1 MKKKRILI
9 AIHYLEIGGAER
21 ALIGLLSSLDY
32 TKYEVDLFVYRHS
45 GEFMKFI
52 PDEVNLLPEIKKYT
66 TLSRPIKEIVKEG
79 YIDIA
84 IGRILAH
91 LKNKRFNKKHQTKD
105 SIAIYQYIASYTT
118 PFMPSFY
125 KRGEYDLAISFL
137 IPHNIVRKKVL
148 ARQYWA
154 WIHTDYSYVDVD
166 VDYEYPV
173 WNAFDKIISI
183 SEDVTKGF
191 LSKFPTLAPKIT
203 IIENIL
209 SENFVKSQAEEKVDL
224 SFLPFDCIKFCTVA
238 RFSYPKAI
246 DRAVYIC
253 KELVDRGINIYWYI
267 VGYGSD
273 EPMIREKIK
282 ETQMEKRFI
291 LIGKKENPYPYIK
304 ATDFYIQPSRYEG
317 KAVTVREAQILEK
330 PVIIT
335 NYPTAHS
342 QLNDGIDGIIVPDSI
357 QGAADGIEAFL
368 KNKEKQNHII
378 AYLKAHHY
386 GNESEA
392 KKIDNFLSE

>member
-1 MKKKRILI
+1 MKKRIFI
-9 AIHYLEIGGAER
+9 AIQYLEIGGAER

-84 IGRILAH
+84 IGRVLAH
-91 LKNKRFNKKHQTKD
+91 LKNKIFNKRHQIKD
-105 SIAIYQYIASYTT
+105 SIAIYQYVASYTT

-137 IPHNIVRKKVL
+137 IPHNTVREKVL
-148 ARQYWA
+148 AKQYWA
-154 WIHTDYSYVDVD
+154 WIHTDYSYVDID
-166 VDYEYPV
+166 VDYELPV
-173 WNAFDKIISI
+173 WSAYNKIISI

-191 LSKFPTLAPKIT
+191 LSKFPALSPKIT

-209 SENFVKSQAEEKVDL
+209 SENFVKEQAEEKVDL
-224 SFLPFDCIKFCTVA
+224 SFLPSDSIKFCTVA

-253 KELVDRGINIYWYI
+253 KELIDKGLNIYWYI
-267 VGYGSD
+267 IGYGSD
-273 EPMIREKIK
+273 ETMIREKIK
-282 ETQMEKRFI
+282 ETQMEKRFV

-330 PVIIT
+330 PVVIT
-335 NYPTAHS
+335 NYPTAKS
-342 QLNDGIDGIIVPDSI
+342 QLNDGIDGVIVPDSI
-357 QGAADGIEAFL
+357 EGATDGIEAFL
-368 KNKEKQNHII
+368 KDKDKQNRII

-386 GNESEA
+386 GNEFET
-392 KKIDNFLSE
+392 KKIDKLLNE

>member
-1 MKKKRILI
+1 MKKRIFI
-9 AIHYLEIGGAER
+9 AIQYLEIGGAER

-52 PDEVNLLPEIKKYT
+52 PKQVNLLPEIKKYT

-84 IGRILAH
+84 IGRVLAH
-91 LKNKRFNKKHQTKD
+91 LKNKRFNKKHRTKD
-105 SIAIYQYIASYTT
+105 SIAIYQYVASYTT

-125 KRGEYDLAISFL
+125 NRGEYDLAISFL
-137 IPHNIVRKKVL
+137 IPHNIVREKVL
-148 ARQYWA
+148 AKQYWA
-154 WIHTDYSYVDVD
+154 WIHTDYSYVDID
-166 VDYEYPV
+166 VNYELPV
-173 WNAFDKIISI
+173 WSAYDKIISI

-191 LSKFPTLAPKIT
+191 LSKFPALAPKIT

-209 SENFVKSQAEEKVDL
+209 SENFVKEQAEEKVDL
-224 SFLPFDCIKFCTVA
+224 SFLLSDCIKFCTVA

-253 KELVDRGINIYWYI
+253 KELIDKGLNIYWYI
-267 VGYGSD
+267 IGYGSD
-273 EPMIREKIK
+273 ETMIREKIK
-282 ETQMEKRFI
+282 ETQMEKRFV

-330 PVIIT
+330 PVVIT
-335 NYPTAHS
+335 NYPTAKS
-342 QLNDGIDGIIVPDSI
+342 QLNNGMDGVIVPDSI
-357 QGAADGIEAFL
+357 EGAADGIEAFL
-368 KNKEKQNHII
+368 KDKDKQNRII

-386 GNESEA
+386 GNEFET
-392 KKIDNFLSE
+392 KKIDKLLNE

>member
-1 MKKKRILI
+1 MKKRIFI
-9 AIHYLEIGGAER
+9 AIQYLEIGGAER
-21 ALIGLLSSLDY
+21 ALIGLLSSLNY
-32 TKYEVDLFVYRHS
+32 TKYEIDLFVYRHS

-52 PDEVNLLPEIKKYT
+52 PKQVNLLPEIKKYT

-84 IGRILAH
+84 IGRVLAH
-91 LKNKRFNKKHQTKD
+91 LKNKIFYKKHQSKD

-137 IPHNIVRKKVL
+137 IPHNIVREKIL
-148 ARQYWA
+148 AKQYWA
-154 WIHTDYSYVDVD
+154 WIHTDYSYVDID
-166 VDYEYPV
+166 VNYELPV
-173 WNAFDKIISI
+173 WSAYDKIISI

-191 LSKFPTLAPKIT
+191 LSKYPALAPKIT

-209 SENFVKSQAEEKVDL
+209 SENFVKEQAEEKVDL
-224 SFLPFDCIKFCTVA
+224 SFLPSDCIKFCTVA

-253 KELVDRGINIYWYI
+253 KELINKGLNIYWYI
-267 VGYGSD
+267 IGYGSD
-273 EPMIREKIK
+273 EAMIREKIK
-282 ETQMEKRFI
+282 ETQMEERFV
-291 LIGKKENPYPYIK
+291 LIGKKENPYPYVK

-335 NYPTAHS
+335 NYPTAQS
-342 QLNDGIDGIIVPDSI
+342 QLNDGVDGIIVPDSI
-357 QGAADGIEAFL
+357 EGAADGIEAFL
-368 KNKEKQNHII
+368 KDKDKQNRII

-386 GNESEA
+386 GNEFEA
-392 KKIDNFLSE
+392 KKIDKLLNE

>member
-1 MKKKRILI
+1 MKKRIFI
-9 AIHYLEIGGAER
+9 AIQYLEIGGAER

-84 IGRILAH
+84 IGRVLAH
-91 LKNKRFNKKHQTKD
+91 LKNKIFNKRHQIKD
-105 SIAIYQYIASYTT
+105 SIAIYQYVASYTT

-137 IPHNIVRKKVL
+137 IPHNIVREKVL
-148 ARQYWA
+148 AKQYWA
-154 WIHTDYSYVDVD
+154 WIHTDYSYVDID
-166 VDYEYPV
+166 VDYELPV
-173 WNAFDKIISI
+173 WSAYNKIISI

-191 LSKFPTLAPKIT
+191 LSKFPALSPKIT

-209 SENFVKSQAEEKVDL
+209 SENFVKEQAEEKVDL
-224 SFLPFDCIKFCTVA
+224 SFLPSDSIKFCTVA

-253 KELVDRGINIYWYI
+253 KELIDKGLNIYWYI
-267 VGYGSD
+267 IGYGSD
-273 EPMIREKIK
+273 ETMIREKIK
-282 ETQMEKRFI
+282 ETQMEKRFV

-330 PVIIT
+330 PVVIT
-335 NYPTAHS
+335 NYPTAKS
-342 QLNDGIDGIIVPDSI
+342 QLNDGIDGVIVPDSI
-357 QGAADGIEAFL
+357 EGATDGIEAFL
-368 KNKEKQNHII
+368 KDKDKQNRII

-386 GNESEA
+386 GNEFET
-392 KKIDNFLSE
+392 KKIDKLLNE

>member
-1 MKKKRILI
+1 MKKRIFI
-9 AIHYLEIGGAER
+9 AIQYLEIGGAER

-66 TLSRPIKEIVKEG
+66 TLSRPIKELVKEG

-84 IGRILAH
+84 IGRVLAH
-91 LKNKRFNKKHQTKD
+91 LKNKIFNKRHQTKD
-105 SIAIYQYIASYTT
+105 SIAIYQYVASYTT

-137 IPHNIVRKKVL
+137 IPHNIVREKVL
-148 ARQYWA
+148 AKQYWA
-154 WIHTDYSYVDVD
+154 WIHTDYSYVDID
-166 VDYEYPV
+166 VNYELPV
-173 WNAFDKIISI
+173 WSAYNKIISI

-191 LSKFPTLAPKIT
+191 LSKFPALAPKIT

-209 SENFVKSQAEEKVDL
+209 SENFVKEQAEEKVDL
-224 SFLPFDCIKFCTVA
+224 SFLPSDSIKFCTVA

-253 KELVDRGINIYWYI
+253 KELIDKGLNIYWYI
-267 VGYGSD
+267 IGYGSD
-273 EPMIREKIK
+273 ETMIREKIK
-282 ETQMEKRFI
+282 ETQMEKRFV

-330 PVIIT
+330 PVVIT
-335 NYPTAHS
+335 NYPTAKS
-342 QLNDGIDGIIVPDSI
+342 QLNDGIDGVIVPDSI
-357 QGAADGIEAFL
+357 EGATDGIEAFL
-368 KNKEKQNHII
+368 KDKDKQNRII

-386 GNESEA
+386 GNEFET
-392 KKIDNFLSE
+392 KKIDKLLNE

>member
-1 MKKKRILI
+1 MKKRIFI
-9 AIHYLEIGGAER
+9 AIQYLEIGGAER

-52 PDEVNLLPEIKKYT
+52 PNEVNLLPEIKKYT

-84 IGRILAH
+84 IGRVLAH
-91 LKNKRFNKKHQTKD
+91 LKNKIFNKRHQIKD
-105 SIAIYQYIASYTT
+105 SIAIYQYVASYTT

-137 IPHNIVRKKVL
+137 IPHNIVREKVL
-148 ARQYWA
+148 AKQYWA
-154 WIHTDYSYVDVD
+154 WIHTDYSYVDID
-166 VDYEYPV
+166 VDYELPV
-173 WNAFDKIISI
+173 WSAYNKIISI

-191 LSKFPTLAPKIT
+191 LSKFPALSPKIT

-209 SENFVKSQAEEKVDL
+209 SENFVKEQAEEKVDL
-224 SFLPFDCIKFCTVA
+224 SFLPSDSIKFCTVA

-253 KELVDRGINIYWYI
+253 KELIDKGLNIYWYI
-267 VGYGSD
+267 IGYGSD
-273 EPMIREKIK
+273 ETIIREKIK
-282 ETQMEKRFI
+282 ETQMEKRFV
-291 LIGKKENPYPYIK
+291 LIGKKENPYPYVK

-330 PVIIT
+330 PVVIT
-335 NYPTAHS
+335 NYPTAKS
-342 QLNDGIDGIIVPDSI
+342 QLNDGIDGVIVPDSI
-357 QGAADGIEAFL
+357 EGATDGIEAFL
-368 KNKEKQNHII
+368 KDKDKQNRII

-386 GNESEA
+386 GNEFET
-392 KKIDNFLSE
+392 KKIDKLLNE

>member
-1 MKKKRILI
+1 MIKRIFI
-9 AIHYLEIGGAER
+9 AIQYLEIGGAER
-21 ALIGLLSSLDY
+21 ALIGLLNSLDY
-32 TKYEVDLFVYRHS
+32 TKYEVDLLVYRHS

-137 IPHNIVRKKVL
+137 IPHNIVREKVL
-148 ARQYWA
+148 AKQYWA

-166 VDYEYPV
+166 VEYEYPV

-209 SENFVKSQAEEKVDL
+209 SENFVRSQAEEKVDL
-224 SFLPFDCIKFCTVA
+224 SFLPSDCIKFCTVA

-282 ETQMEKRFI
+282 ETQMEKRFV

-342 QLNDGIDGIIVPDSI
+342 QLNDGIDGVIVPDSI
-357 QGAADGIEAFL
+357 QGAADDIEAFL
-368 KNKEKQNHII
+368 KDKEKQNCII

-392 KKIDNFLSE
+392 KKIDNLLSE

>member
-1 MKKKRILI
+1 MKKRIFI
-9 AIHYLEIGGAER
+9 AIQYLEIGGAER

-66 TLSRPIKEIVKEG
+66 TLSRPIKELVKEG

-84 IGRILAH
+84 IGRVLAH
-91 LKNKRFNKKHQTKD
+91 LKNKIFNKRHQIKD
-105 SIAIYQYIASYTT
+105 SIAIYQYVASYTT

-125 KRGEYDLAISFL
+125 NRGEYDLAISFL
-137 IPHNIVRKKVL
+137 IPHNIVREKVL
-148 ARQYWA
+148 AKQYWA
-154 WIHTDYSYVDVD
+154 WIHTDYSYVDID
-166 VDYEYPV
+166 VNYELPV
-173 WNAFDKIISI
+173 WSAYDKIISI

-191 LSKFPTLAPKIT
+191 LSKFPALAPKIT

-209 SENFVKSQAEEKVDL
+209 SENFVKEQAEEKVDL
-224 SFLPFDCIKFCTVA
+224 SFLLSDCIKFCTVA

-253 KELVDRGINIYWYI
+253 KELIDKGLNIYWYI
-267 VGYGSD
+267 IGYGSD
-273 EPMIREKIK
+273 ETMIREKIK
-282 ETQMEKRFI
+282 ETQMEKQFV

-330 PVIIT
+330 PVVIT
-335 NYPTAHS
+335 NYPTAKS
-342 QLNDGIDGIIVPDSI
+342 QLNDGIDGVIVPDSI
-357 QGAADGIEAFL
+357 EGAADGIEAFL
-368 KNKEKQNHII
+368 KDKDKQNRII

-386 GNESEA
+386 GNEFEA
-392 KKIDNFLSE
+392 KKIDKLLNE

>member
-1 MKKKRILI
+1 MKKRIFI
-9 AIHYLEIGGAER
+9 AIQYLEIGGAER

-52 PDEVNLLPEIKKYT
+52 PNEVNLLPEIKKYT

-137 IPHNIVRKKVL
+137 IPHNIVREKVL
-148 ARQYWA
+148 AKQYWA

-166 VDYEYPV
+166 VEYEYPV

-209 SENFVKSQAEEKVDL
+209 SENFVRSQAEEKVDL
-224 SFLPFDCIKFCTVA
+224 SFLPSDCIKFCTVA

-282 ETQMEKRFI
+282 ETQMEKRFV

-342 QLNDGIDGIIVPDSI
+342 QLNDGIDGVIVPDSI
-357 QGAADGIEAFL
+357 QGAADGIETFL
-368 KNKEKQNHII
+368 KDKEKQNHII
-378 AYLKAHHY
+378 AYIKTHHY
-386 GNESEA
+386 GNESET

>member
-1 MKKKRILI
+1 MKKRIFI
-9 AIHYLEIGGAER
+9 AIQYLEIGGAER

-84 IGRILAH
+84 IGRVLAH
-91 LKNKRFNKKHQTKD
+91 LKNKIFNKRHQTKD
-105 SIAIYQYIASYTT
+105 SIAIYQYVASYTT

-137 IPHNIVRKKVL
+137 IPHNIVREKIL
-148 ARQYWA
+148 AKQYWA
-154 WIHTDYSYVDVD
+154 WIHTDYSYVDID
-166 VDYEYPV
+166 VDYELPV
-173 WNAFDKIISI
+173 WSAYNKIISI

-191 LSKFPTLAPKIT
+191 LSKFPALAPKIT

-209 SENFVKSQAEEKVDL
+209 SENFVKEQAEEKVDL
-224 SFLPFDCIKFCTVA
+224 SFLPSDSIKFCTVA

-253 KELVDRGINIYWYI
+253 KELIDKGLNIYWYI
-267 VGYGSD
+267 IGYGSD
-273 EPMIREKIK
+273 ETMIREKIK
-282 ETQMEKRFI
+282 ETQMEKRFV

-330 PVIIT
+330 PVVIT
-335 NYPTAHS
+335 NYPTAKS
-342 QLNDGIDGIIVPDSI
+342 QLNDGIDGVIVPDSI
-357 QGAADGIEAFL
+357 EGATDGIEAFL
-368 KNKEKQNHII
+368 KDKDKQNRII

-386 GNESEA
+386 GNEFET
-392 KKIDNFLSE
+392 KKIDKLLNE

>member
-1 MKKKRILI
+1 MKKRIFI
-9 AIHYLEIGGAER
+9 AIQYLEIGGAER

-84 IGRILAH
+84 IGRVLAH
-91 LKNKRFNKKHQTKD
+91 LKNKIFNKRHQTKD
-105 SIAIYQYIASYTT
+105 SIAIYQYVASYTT

-137 IPHNIVRKKVL
+137 IPHNIVREKVL
-148 ARQYWA
+148 AKQYWA
-154 WIHTDYSYVDVD
+154 WIHTDYSYVDID
-166 VDYEYPV
+166 VNYELPV
-173 WNAFDKIISI
+173 WSAYNKIISI

-191 LSKFPTLAPKIT
+191 LSKFPALAPKIT

-209 SENFVKSQAEEKVDL
+209 SENFVKEQAEEKVDL
-224 SFLPFDCIKFCTVA
+224 SFLPSDSIKFCTVA

-253 KELVDRGINIYWYI
+253 KELIDKGLNIYWYI
-267 VGYGSD
+267 IGYGSD
-273 EPMIREKIK
+273 ETMIREKIK
-282 ETQMEKRFI
+282 ETQMEKRFV

-330 PVIIT
+330 PVVIT
-335 NYPTAHS
+335 NYPTAKS
-342 QLNDGIDGIIVPDSI
+342 QLNDGIDGVIVPDSI
-357 QGAADGIEAFL
+357 EGATDGIEAFL
-368 KNKEKQNHII
+368 KDKDKQNRII

-386 GNESEA
+386 GNEFET
-392 KKIDNFLSE
+392 KKIDKLLNE

>member
-1 MKKKRILI
+1 MKKRIFI
-9 AIHYLEIGGAER
+9 AIQYLEIGGAER

-84 IGRILAH
+84 IGRVLAH
-91 LKNKRFNKKHQTKD
+91 LKNKIFNKRHQIKD
-105 SIAIYQYIASYTT
+105 SIAIYQYVASYTT

-137 IPHNIVRKKVL
+137 IPHNIVREKVL
-148 ARQYWA
+148 AKQYWA
-154 WIHTDYSYVDVD
+154 WIHTDYSYVDID
-166 VDYEYPV
+166 VDYELPV
-173 WNAFDKIISI
+173 WSAYNKIISI

-191 LSKFPTLAPKIT
+191 LSKFPALSPKIT

-209 SENFVKSQAEEKVDL
+209 SENFVKEQAEEKVDL
-224 SFLPFDCIKFCTVA
+224 SFLPSDSIKFCTVA

-253 KELVDRGINIYWYI
+253 KELIDKGLNIYWYI
-267 VGYGSD
+267 IGYGSD
-273 EPMIREKIK
+273 ETMIREKIK
-282 ETQMEKRFI
+282 ETQMEKRFV
-291 LIGKKENPYPYIK
+291 LIKKKENPYPYIK

-342 QLNDGIDGIIVPDSI
+342 QLNDGIDGVIVPDSI
-357 QGAADGIEAFL
+357 EGAVDGIEAFL
-368 KNKEKQNHII
+368 KDKDKQNRII
-378 AYLKAHHY
+378 AYLEAHHY
-386 GNESEA
+386 GNEFET
-392 KKIDNFLSE
+392 KKIDKLLNE

>member
-1 MKKKRILI
+1 MKKRIFI
-9 AIHYLEIGGAER
+9 AIQYLEIGGAER

-66 TLSRPIKEIVKEG
+66 TLSRPIKELVKEG

-84 IGRILAH
+84 IGRVLAH
-91 LKNKRFNKKHQTKD
+91 LKNKIFNKRHQTKD
-105 SIAIYQYIASYTT
+105 SIAIYQYVASYTT

-137 IPHNIVRKKVL
+137 IPHNIVREKIL
-148 ARQYWA
+148 AKQYWA
-154 WIHTDYSYVDVD
+154 WIHTDYSYVDID
-166 VDYEYPV
+166 VNYELPV
-173 WNAFDKIISI
+173 WSAYNKIISI

-191 LSKFPTLAPKIT
+191 LSKFPALAPKIT

-209 SENFVKSQAEEKVDL
+209 SENFVKEQAEEKVDL
-224 SFLPFDCIKFCTVA
+224 SFFPSDSIKFCTVA

-253 KELVDRGINIYWYI
+253 KELIDKGLNIYWYI
-267 VGYGSD
+267 IGYGSD
-273 EPMIREKIK
+273 ETMIREKIK
-282 ETQMEKRFI
+282 ETQMEKRFV

-342 QLNDGIDGIIVPDSI
+342 QLNDGIDGVIVPDSI
-357 QGAADGIEAFL
+357 EGAADGIEAFL
-368 KNKEKQNHII
+368 KDKNKQNRII

-386 GNESEA
+386 GNEFEA
-392 KKIDNFLSE
+392 KKIDKLLNE

>member
-1 MKKKRILI
+1 MKKRIFI
-9 AIHYLEIGGAER
+9 AIQYLEIGGAER

-84 IGRILAH
+84 IGRVLAH
-91 LKNKRFNKKHQTKD
+91 LKNKIFNKRHQIKD
-105 SIAIYQYIASYTT
+105 SIAIYQYVASYTT

-137 IPHNIVRKKVL
+137 IPHNIVREKVL
-148 ARQYWA
+148 AKQYWA
-154 WIHTDYSYVDVD
+154 WIHTDYSYVDID
-166 VDYEYPV
+166 VNYELPV
-173 WNAFDKIISI
+173 WSAYNKIISI

-191 LSKFPTLAPKIT
+191 LSKFPALAPKIT

-209 SENFVKSQAEEKVDL
+209 SENFVKEQAEEKVDL
-224 SFLPFDCIKFCTVA
+224 SFLPSDSIKFCTVA

-253 KELVDRGINIYWYI
+253 KELIDKGLNIYWYI
-267 VGYGSD
+267 IGYGSD
-273 EPMIREKIK
+273 ETMIREKIK
-282 ETQMEKRFI
+282 ETQMEKRFV

-330 PVIIT
+330 PVVIT
-335 NYPTAHS
+335 NYPTAKS
-342 QLNDGIDGIIVPDSI
+342 QLNDGIDGVIVPDSI
-357 QGAADGIEAFL
+357 EGATDGIEAFL
-368 KNKEKQNHII
+368 KDKDKQNRII

-386 GNESEA
+386 GNEFET
-392 KKIDNFLSE
+392 KKIDKLLNE

>member
-1 MKKKRILI
+1 MKKRIFI
-9 AIHYLEIGGAER
+9 AIQYLEIGGAER

-32 TKYEVDLFVYRHS
+32 TIYEVDLFVYRHS

-84 IGRILAH
+84 IGRVLAH
-91 LKNKRFNKKHQTKD
+91 LKNKIFNKRHQIKD
-105 SIAIYQYIASYTT
+105 SIAIYQYVASYTT

-137 IPHNIVRKKVL
+137 IPHNIVREKVL
-148 ARQYWA
+148 AKQYWA
-154 WIHTDYSYVDVD
+154 WIHTDYSYVDID
-166 VDYEYPV
+166 VNYELPV
-173 WNAFDKIISI
+173 WSAYNKIISI

-191 LSKFPTLAPKIT
+191 LSKFPALAPKIT

-209 SENFVKSQAEEKVDL
+209 SENFVKEQAEEKVDL
-224 SFLPFDCIKFCTVA
+224 SFLPSDSIKFCTVA

-253 KELVDRGINIYWYI
+253 KELIDKGLNIYWYI
-267 VGYGSD
+267 IGYGSD
-273 EPMIREKIK
+273 ETMIREKIK
-282 ETQMEKRFI
+282 ETQMEKRFV

-330 PVIIT
+330 PVVIT
-335 NYPTAHS
+335 NYPTAKS
-342 QLNDGIDGIIVPDSI
+342 QLNDGIDGVIVPDSI
-357 QGAADGIEAFL
+357 EGAVDGIEAFL
-368 KNKEKQNHII
+368 KDKDKQNRII

-386 GNESEA
+386 GNEFET
-392 KKIDNFLSE
+392 KKIDKLLNE

>member
-1 MKKKRILI
+1 MKKRIFI
-9 AIHYLEIGGAER
+9 AIQYLEIGGAER

-66 TLSRPIKEIVKEG
+66 TLSRPIKELVKEG

-84 IGRILAH
+84 IGRVLAH
-91 LKNKRFNKKHQTKD
+91 LKNKIFNKRHQTKD
-105 SIAIYQYIASYTT
+105 SIAIYQYVASYTT

-137 IPHNIVRKKVL
+137 IPHNIVREKVL
-148 ARQYWA
+148 AKQYWA
-154 WIHTDYSYVDVD
+154 WIHTDYSYVDID
-166 VDYEYPV
+166 VNYELPV
-173 WNAFDKIISI
+173 WSAYNKIISI

-191 LSKFPTLAPKIT
+191 LSKFPALAPKIT

-209 SENFVKSQAEEKVDL
+209 SENFIKEQAEEKVDL
-224 SFLPFDCIKFCTVA
+224 SFLPSDSIKFCTVA

-253 KELVDRGINIYWYI
+253 KELIDKGLNIYWYI
-267 VGYGSD
+267 IGYGSD
-273 EPMIREKIK
+273 ETMIREKIK
-282 ETQMEKRFI
+282 ETQMEKRFV

-330 PVIIT
+330 PVVIT
-335 NYPTAHS
+335 NYPTAKS
-342 QLNDGIDGIIVPDSI
+342 QLNDGIDGVIVPDSI
-357 QGAADGIEAFL
+357 EGATDGIEAFL
-368 KNKEKQNHII
+368 KDKDKQNRII

-386 GNESEA
+386 GNEFET
-392 KKIDNFLSE
+392 KKIDKLLNE

>member
-1 MKKKRILI
+1 MKKRIFI
-9 AIHYLEIGGAER
+9 AIQYLEIGGAER

-52 PDEVNLLPEIKKYT
+52 PDEVNLLLEIKKYT

-84 IGRILAH
+84 IGRVLAH
-91 LKNKRFNKKHQTKD
+91 LKNKIFNKRHQTKD
-105 SIAIYQYIASYTT
+105 SIAIYQYVASYTT

-137 IPHNIVRKKVL
+137 IPHNIVREKIL
-148 ARQYWA
+148 AKQYWA
-154 WIHTDYSYVDVD
+154 WIHTDYSYVDID
-166 VDYEYPV
+166 VDYELPV
-173 WNAFDKIISI
+173 WSAYNKIISI

-191 LSKFPTLAPKIT
+191 LSKFPALAPKIT

-209 SENFVKSQAEEKVDL
+209 SENFVKEQAEEKVDL
-224 SFLPFDCIKFCTVA
+224 SFLPSDSIKFCTVA

-253 KELVDRGINIYWYI
+253 KELIDKGLNIYWYI
-267 VGYGSD
+267 IGYGSD
-273 EPMIREKIK
+273 ETMIREKIK
-282 ETQMEKRFI
+282 ETQMEKRFV

-342 QLNDGIDGIIVPDSI
+342 QLNDGIDGVIVPDSI
-357 QGAADGIEAFL
+357 EGAVDGIEAFL
-368 KNKEKQNHII
+368 KDKDKQNRII

-386 GNESEA
+386 GNEFET
-392 KKIDNFLSE
+392 KKIDKLLNE

>member
-1 MKKKRILI
+1 MKKRIFI
-9 AIHYLEIGGAER
+9 AIQYLEIGGAER

-84 IGRILAH
+84 IGRVLAH
-91 LKNKRFNKKHQTKD
+91 LKNKIFNKRHQTKD
-105 SIAIYQYIASYTT
+105 SIAIYQYVASYTT

-137 IPHNIVRKKVL
+137 IPHNIVREKIL
-148 ARQYWA
+148 AKQYWA
-154 WIHTDYSYVDVD
+154 WIHTDYSYVDID
-166 VDYEYPV
+166 VDYELPV
-173 WNAFDKIISI
+173 WSAYNKIISI

-191 LSKFPTLAPKIT
+191 LSKFPALAPKIT

-209 SENFVKSQAEEKVDL
+209 SENFVKEQAEEKVDL
-224 SFLPFDCIKFCTVA
+224 SFLPSDSIKFCTVA

-253 KELVDRGINIYWYI
+253 KELIDKGLNIYWYI
-267 VGYGSD
+267 IGYGSD
-273 EPMIREKIK
+273 ETMIREKIK
-282 ETQMEKRFI
+282 ETQMEKRFV

-342 QLNDGIDGIIVPDSI
+342 QLNDGIDGVIVPDSI
-357 QGAADGIEAFL
+357 EGATDGIEAFL
-368 KNKEKQNHII
+368 KDKDKQNRII

-386 GNESEA
+386 GNEFET
-392 KKIDNFLSE
+392 KKIDKLLNE

>member
-1 MKKKRILI
+1 MKKRIFI
-9 AIHYLEIGGAER
+9 AIQYLEIGGAER

-32 TKYEVDLFVYRHS
+32 TKYKVDLFVYRHS

-52 PDEVNLLPEIKKYT
+52 PKQANLLPEIKKYT
-66 TLSRPIKEIVKEG
+66 TLSRPIKEIIKEG

-84 IGRILAH
+84 IGRVLAH
-91 LKNKRFNKKHQTKD
+91 LKNKRFNKKHQIKD

-137 IPHNIVRKKVL
+137 IPHNIVREKVL
-148 ARQYWA
+148 AKRYWA
-154 WIHTDYSYVDVD
+154 WIHTDYSYVDID
-166 VDYEYPV
+166 VNYEFPV
-173 WNAFDKIISI
+173 WSAYDKIISI

-191 LSKFPTLAPKIT
+191 LNKFPTLAPKIT

-209 SENFVKSQAEEKVDL
+209 SENFVKEQAEEKVDL
-224 SFLPFDCIKFCTVA
+224 SFLPSDCIKFCTVA

-253 KELVDRGINIYWYI
+253 KELINKGLNIYWYI
-267 VGYGSD
+267 IGYGSD
-273 EPMIREKIK
+273 EAMIREKIK
-282 ETQMEKRFI
+282 ETQMEERFV
-291 LIGKKENPYPYIK
+291 LIGKKENPYPYVK

-330 PVIIT
+330 PVVIT
-335 NYPTAHS
+335 NYPTAKS
-342 QLNDGIDGIIVPDSI
+342 QLNDGIDGVIVPDSI
-357 QGAADGIEAFL
+357 EGAADGIEAFL
-368 KNKEKQNHII
+368 KDKDKQNRII
-378 AYLKAHHY
+378 AYLKTHHY
-386 GNESEA
+386 GNEFEA
-392 KKIDNFLSE
+392 KKIDKLLNE

>member
-1 MKKKRILI
+1 MKKRIFI
-9 AIHYLEIGGAER
+9 AIQYLEIGGAER

-66 TLSRPIKEIVKEG
+66 TLSRPMKEIVKEG
-79 YIDIA
+79 YIDVV
-84 IGRILAH
+84 IGRVLAH
-91 LKNKRFNKKHQTKD
+91 LKNKIFNKRYQTKD
-105 SIAIYQYIASYTT
+105 SIAIYQYVASYTT

-137 IPHNIVRKKVL
+137 IPHNIVREKVL
-148 ARQYWA
+148 AKQYWA
-154 WIHTDYSYVDVD
+154 WIHTDYSYVDID
-166 VDYEYPV
+166 VNYELPV
-173 WNAFDKIISI
+173 WSAYNKIISI

-191 LSKFPTLAPKIT
+191 LSKFPALAPKIT

-209 SENFVKSQAEEKVDL
+209 SENFVKEQSEEKVDL
-224 SFLPFDCIKFCTVA
+224 SFIPSDCIKFCTVA

-253 KELVDRGINIYWYI
+253 KELIDKGLNIYWYI
-267 VGYGSD
+267 IGYGSD
-273 EPMIREKIK
+273 ETMIREKIK

-330 PVIIT
+330 PVVIT
-335 NYPTAHS
+335 NYPTAKS
-342 QLNDGIDGIIVPDSI
+342 QLNDGIDGVIVPDSI
-357 QGAADGIEAFL
+357 EGATDGIEAFL
-368 KNKEKQNHII
+368 KDKDKQNRII

-386 GNESEA
+386 GNEFET
-392 KKIDNFLSE
+392 KKIDKLLNE

>member
-1 MKKKRILI
+1 MKKRIFI
-9 AIHYLEIGGAER
+9 AIQYLEIGGAER

-32 TKYEVDLFVYRHS
+32 TIYEVDLFVYRHS

-79 YIDIA
+79 YIDVA
-84 IGRILAH
+84 IGRVLAH
-91 LKNKRFNKKHQTKD
+91 LKNKRFNKKHRTKD
-105 SIAIYQYIASYTT
+105 SIAIYQYVASYTT

-137 IPHNIVRKKVL
+137 IPHNIVREKIL
-148 ARQYWA
+148 AKQYWA
-154 WIHTDYSYVDVD
+154 WIHTDYSYVDID
-166 VDYEYPV
+166 VNYELPV
-173 WNAFDKIISI
+173 WSAYNKIISI

-209 SENFVKSQAEEKVDL
+209 SENFVKEQAEEEVDL
-224 SFLPFDCIKFCTVA
+224 SFLPSDCIKFCTVA

-253 KELVDRGINIYWYI
+253 KELINKGLNIYWYI
-267 VGYGSD
+267 IGYGSD
-273 EPMIREKIK
+273 EAMIREKIK
-282 ETQMEKRFI
+282 ETQMEERFV
-291 LIGKKENPYPYIK
+291 LIGKKENPYPYVK

-335 NYPTAHS
+335 NYPTAKS
-342 QLNDGIDGIIVPDSI
+342 QLNDGVDGVIVPDSI
-357 QGAADGIEAFL
+357 KGAADGIEAFL
-368 KNKEKQNHII
+368 KDKDKQNRII

-386 GNESEA
+386 GNEFEA
-392 KKIDNFLSE
+392 KKIDKLLNE

>member
-1 MKKKRILI
+1 MKKRIFI
-9 AIHYLEIGGAER
+9 AIQYLEIGGAER

-137 IPHNIVRKKVL
+137 IPHNIVREKVL

-166 VDYEYPV
+166 VEYEYPV

-209 SENFVKSQAEEKVDL
+209 SENFVRSQAEEKVDL
-224 SFLPFDCIKFCTVA
+224 SFLPSDCIKFCTVA

-282 ETQMEKRFI
+282 ETQMEKRFV

-342 QLNDGIDGIIVPDSI
+342 QLNDGIDGVIVPDSI
-357 QGAADGIEAFL
+357 QGAADDIEAFL
-368 KNKEKQNHII
+368 KDKEKQNCII

-392 KKIDNFLSE
+392 KKIDNLLSE

>member
-1 MKKKRILI
+1 MIKRIFI
-9 AIHYLEIGGAER
+9 AIQYLEIGGAER
-21 ALIGLLSSLDY
+21 ALIGLLNSLDY
-32 TKYEVDLFVYRHS
+32 TKYEVDLLVYRHS

-84 IGRILAH
+84 IGKILAH

-137 IPHNIVRKKVL
+137 IPHNIVREKVL
-148 ARQYWA
+148 AKQYWA

-166 VDYEYPV
+166 VEYEYPV

-209 SENFVKSQAEEKVDL
+209 SENFVRSQAEEKVDL
-224 SFLPFDCIKFCTVA
+224 SFLPSDCIKFCTVA

-282 ETQMEKRFI
+282 ETQMEKRFV

-342 QLNDGIDGIIVPDSI
+342 QLNDGIDGVIVPDSI
-357 QGAADGIEAFL
+357 QGAADDIEAFL
-368 KNKEKQNHII
+368 KDKEKQNCII

-392 KKIDNFLSE
+392 KKIDNLLSE

>member
-1 MKKKRILI
+1 MKKRIFI
-9 AIHYLEIGGAER
+9 AIQYLEIGGAER

-79 YIDIA
+79 YIDIV
-84 IGRILAH
+84 IGRVLAH
-91 LKNKRFNKKHQTKD
+91 LKNKIFNKRHQIKD
-105 SIAIYQYIASYTT
+105 SIAIYQYVASYTT

-137 IPHNIVRKKVL
+137 IPHNIVREKVL
-148 ARQYWA
+148 AKQYWA
-154 WIHTDYSYVDVD
+154 WIHTDYSYVDID
-166 VDYEYPV
+166 VDYELPV
-173 WNAFDKIISI
+173 WSAYNKIISI

-191 LSKFPTLAPKIT
+191 LSKFPALSPKIT

-209 SENFVKSQAEEKVDL
+209 SENFVKEQAEEKVDL
-224 SFLPFDCIKFCTVA
+224 SFLPSDSIKFCTVA

-253 KELVDRGINIYWYI
+253 KELIDKGLNIYWYI
-267 VGYGSD
+267 IGYGSD
-273 EPMIREKIK
+273 ETMIREKIK
-282 ETQMEKRFI
+282 ETQMEKRFV

-304 ATDFYIQPSRYEG
+304 ATNFYIQPSRYEG

-330 PVIIT
+330 PVVIT
-335 NYPTAHS
+335 NYPTAKS
-342 QLNDGIDGIIVPDSI
+342 QLNDGIDGVIVPDSI
-357 QGAADGIEAFL
+357 EGATDGIEAFL
-368 KNKEKQNHII
+368 KDKDKQNRII

-386 GNESEA
+386 GNEFET
-392 KKIDNFLSE
+392 KKIDKLLNE

>member
-1 MKKKRILI
+1 MKKRIFI
-9 AIHYLEIGGAER
+9 AIQYLEIGGAER

-84 IGRILAH
+84 IGRVLAH
-91 LKNKRFNKKHQTKD
+91 LKNKIFNKRHQTKD
-105 SIAIYQYIASYTT
+105 SIAIYQYVASYTT

-137 IPHNIVRKKVL
+137 IPHNIVREKIL
-148 ARQYWA
+148 AKQYWA
-154 WIHTDYSYVDVD
+154 WIHTDYSYVDID
-166 VDYEYPV
+166 VDYELPV
-173 WNAFDKIISI
+173 WSAYNKIISI

-191 LSKFPTLAPKIT
+191 LSKFPALAPKIT

-209 SENFVKSQAEEKVDL
+209 SENFVKEQAEEKVDL
-224 SFLPFDCIKFCTVA
+224 SFLPSDSIKFCTVA

-253 KELVDRGINIYWYI
+253 KELIDKGLNIYWYI
-267 VGYGSD
+267 IGYGSD
-273 EPMIREKIK
+273 ETMIREKIK
-282 ETQMEKRFI
+282 ETQMEKRFV

-342 QLNDGIDGIIVPDSI
+342 QLNDGIDGVIVPDSI
-357 QGAADGIEAFL
+357 EGAVDGIEAFL
-368 KNKEKQNHII
+368 KDKDKQNRII

-386 GNESEA
+386 GNEFET
-392 KKIDNFLSE
+392 KKIDKLLNE

>member
-1 MKKKRILI
+1 MKKRIFI
-9 AIHYLEIGGAER
+9 TIQYLEIGGAER

-84 IGRILAH
+84 IGRVLAH
-91 LKNKRFNKKHQTKD
+91 LKNKIFNKRHQTKD
-105 SIAIYQYIASYTT
+105 SIAIYQYVASYTT
-118 PFMPSFY
+118 PFIPSFY

-137 IPHNIVRKKVL
+137 IPHNIVREKVL
-148 ARQYWA
+148 AKQYWA
-154 WIHTDYSYVDVD
+154 WIHTDYSYVDID
-166 VDYEYPV
+166 VNYELPV
-173 WNAFDKIISI
+173 WSAYDKIISI

-191 LSKFPTLAPKIT
+191 LSKFPALAPKIT

-209 SENFVKSQAEEKVDL
+209 SENFVKEQAEEKVDL
-224 SFLPFDCIKFCTVA
+224 SFIPSDCIKFCTVA
-238 RFSYPKAI
+238 RFSYQKAI

-253 KELVDRGINIYWYI
+253 KELIDKGLNIYWYI
-267 VGYGSD
+267 IGYGSD
-273 EPMIREKIK
+273 ETMIREKIK
-282 ETQMEKRFI
+282 ETQMEKRFV
-291 LIGKKENPYPYIK
+291 LIGKKENPYPYVK

-317 KAVTVREAQILEK
+317 KAVTVREAQILGK

-342 QLNDGIDGIIVPDSI
+342 QLNDGIDGVIVPDSI
-357 QGAADGIEAFL
+357 EGAADEIEAFL
-368 KNKEKQNHII
+368 KDKDKQNRII
-378 AYLKAHHY
+378 AYLEAHHY
-386 GNESEA
+386 GNEFET
-392 KKIDNFLSE
+392 KKIDKLLNE

>member
-1 MKKKRILI
+1 MKKRIFI
-9 AIHYLEIGGAER
+9 AIQYLEIGGAER

-32 TKYEVDLFVYRHS
+32 TKYEVDLFIYRHS

-79 YIDIA
+79 YIDVA
-84 IGRILAH
+84 IGRVLAH
-91 LKNKRFNKKHQTKD
+91 LKNKRFNKKHRTKD
-105 SIAIYQYIASYTT
+105 SIAIYQYVASYTT

-137 IPHNIVRKKVL
+137 IPHNIVREKVL
-148 ARQYWA
+148 AKQYWA
-154 WIHTDYSYVDVD
+154 WIHTDYSYVDID
-166 VDYEYPV
+166 VNYELPV
-173 WNAFDKIISI
+173 WSAYDKIISI

-191 LSKFPTLAPKIT
+191 LSKFPALAPKIT

-209 SENFVKSQAEEKVDL
+209 SENFVKEQAEEKVDL
-224 SFLPFDCIKFCTVA
+224 SFLLSDCIKFCTVA

-253 KELVDRGINIYWYI
+253 KELIDKGLNIYWYI
-267 VGYGSD
+267 IGYGSD
-273 EPMIREKIK
+273 ETMIREKIK
-282 ETQMEKRFI
+282 ETQMEKRFV
-291 LIGKKENPYPYIK
+291 LIGKKENPYPYVK

-335 NYPTAHS
+335 NYPTAKS
-342 QLNDGIDGIIVPDSI
+342 QLNNGMDGVIVPDSI
-357 QGAADGIEAFL
+357 EGAADGIEAFL
-368 KNKEKQNHII
+368 KDKDKQNRII

-386 GNESEA
+386 GNEFET
-392 KKIDNFLSE
+392 KKIDKLLNE

>member
-1 MKKKRILI
+1 M
-9 AIHYLEIGGAER
+9 EIGGAER

-52 PDEVNLLPEIKKYT
+52 PDEVNLLLEIKKYT

-84 IGRILAH
+84 IGRVLAH
-91 LKNKRFNKKHQTKD
+91 LKNKIFNKRHQTKD
-105 SIAIYQYIASYTT
+105 SIAIYQYVASYTT

-137 IPHNIVRKKVL
+137 IPHNIVREKIL
-148 ARQYWA
+148 AKQYWA
-154 WIHTDYSYVDVD
+154 WIHTDYSYVDID
-166 VDYEYPV
+166 VDYELPV
-173 WNAFDKIISI
+173 WSAYNKIISI

-191 LSKFPTLAPKIT
+191 LSKFPALAPKIT

-209 SENFVKSQAEEKVDL
+209 SENFVKEQAEEKVDL
-224 SFLPFDCIKFCTVA
+224 SFLPSDSIKFCTVA

-253 KELVDRGINIYWYI
+253 KELIDKGLNIYWYI
-267 VGYGSD
+267 IGYGSD
-273 EPMIREKIK
+273 ETMIREKIK
-282 ETQMEKRFI
+282 ETQMEKRFV

-342 QLNDGIDGIIVPDSI
+342 QLNDGIDGVIVPDSI
-357 QGAADGIEAFL
+357 EGAVDGIEAFL
-368 KNKEKQNHII
+368 KDKDKQNRII

-386 GNESEA
+386 GNEFET
-392 KKIDNFLSE
+392 KKIDKLLNE

>member
-1 MKKKRILI
+1 MKKRIFI
-9 AIHYLEIGGAER
+9 AIQYLEIGGAER
-21 ALIGLLSSLDY
+21 ALIGLLNSLDY

-79 YIDIA
+79 YIDVA
-84 IGRILAH
+84 IGRVLAH
-91 LKNKRFNKKHQTKD
+91 LKNKIFNKRHQTKD
-105 SIAIYQYIASYTT
+105 SIAIYQYVASYTT

-137 IPHNIVRKKVL
+137 IPHNIVREKVL
-148 ARQYWA
+148 AKQYWA
-154 WIHTDYSYVDVD
+154 WIHTDYSYVDID
-166 VDYEYPV
+166 VNYEFPV
-173 WNAFDKIISI
+173 WSAYNKIISI

-191 LSKFPTLAPKIT
+191 LSKFPALTPKIT

-209 SENFVKSQAEEKVDL
+209 SENFVKEQAEEKIDL
-224 SFLPFDCIKFCTVA
+224 SFLPSDRIKFCTVA

-253 KELVDRGINIYWYI
+253 KELINKGLSIYWYI
-267 VGYGSD
+267 IGYGSD
-273 EPMIREKIK
+273 ETMIREKIK

-330 PVIIT
+330 PVVIT
-335 NYPTAHS
+335 NYPTAKS
-342 QLNDGIDGIIVPDSI
+342 QLNDGIDGVIVPDSI
-357 QGAADGIEAFL
+357 EGAADEIEAFL
-368 KNKEKQNHII
+368 KDKDKQNRII

-386 GNESEA
+386 GNEFEV
-392 KKIDNFLSE
+392 KKIDKLLNE

>member
-1 MKKKRILI
+1 MKKRIFI
-9 AIHYLEIGGAER
+9 AIQYLEIGGAER

-79 YIDIA
+79 YIDVA
-84 IGRILAH
+84 IGRVLAH
-91 LKNKRFNKKHQTKD
+91 LKNKIFNKRHQTKD
-105 SIAIYQYIASYTT
+105 SIAIYQYVASYTT

-137 IPHNIVRKKVL
+137 IPHNIVREKVL
-148 ARQYWA
+148 AKQYWA
-154 WIHTDYSYVDVD
+154 WIHTDYSYVDID
-166 VDYEYPV
+166 VNYELPV
-173 WNAFDKIISI
+173 WSAYNKIISI

-191 LSKFPTLAPKIT
+191 LSKFPALAPKIT

-209 SENFVKSQAEEKVDL
+209 SENFVKEQAEEKVDL
-224 SFLPFDCIKFCTVA
+224 FFLPSDCIKFCTVA

-253 KELVDRGINIYWYI
+253 KELIDKGLNIYWYI
-267 VGYGSD
+267 IGYGSD
-273 EPMIREKIK
+273 ETMIREKIK
-282 ETQMEKRFI
+282 ETQMEKRFV

-330 PVIIT
+330 PVVIT
-335 NYPTAHS
+335 NYPTAKS
-342 QLNDGIDGIIVPDSI
+342 QLNDGIDGVIVPDSI
-357 QGAADGIEAFL
+357 EGAADGIEAFL
-368 KNKEKQNHII
+368 KDKDKQNHII
-378 AYLKAHHY
+378 TYLKAHHY
-386 GNESEA
+386 GNEFEI
-392 KKIDNFLSE
+392 KKIDTLLHE

>member
-1 MKKKRILI
+1 MKKRIFI
-9 AIHYLEIGGAER
+9 AIQYLEIGGAER

-84 IGRILAH
+84 IGRVLAH
-91 LKNKRFNKKHQTKD
+91 LKNKIFNKRHQIKD
-105 SIAIYQYIASYTT
+105 SIAIYQYVASYTT

-137 IPHNIVRKKVL
+137 IPHNIVREKVL
-148 ARQYWA
+148 AKQYWA
-154 WIHTDYSYVDVD
+154 WIHTDYSYVDID
-166 VDYEYPV
+166 VNYELPV
-173 WNAFDKIISI
+173 WSAYNKIISI

-191 LSKFPTLAPKIT
+191 LSKFPALAPKIT

-209 SENFVKSQAEEKVDL
+209 SENFVKEQAEEKVDL
-224 SFLPFDCIKFCTVA
+224 SFLPSDSIKFCTVA

-253 KELVDRGINIYWYI
+253 KELIDKGLNIYWYI
-267 VGYGSD
+267 IGYGSD
-273 EPMIREKIK
+273 ETMIREKIK
-282 ETQMEKRFI
+282 ETQMEKRFV

-342 QLNDGIDGIIVPDSI
+342 QLNDGIDGVIVPDSI
-357 QGAADGIEAFL
+357 EGAVDGIEAFL
-368 KNKEKQNHII
+368 KDKDKQNRII

-386 GNESEA
+386 GNEFEA
-392 KKIDNFLSE
+392 KKIDKLLNE

>member
-1 MKKKRILI
+1 MIKRIFI
-9 AIHYLEIGGAER
+9 AIQYLEIGGAER
-21 ALIGLLSSLDY
+21 ALIGLLNSLDY
-32 TKYEVDLFVYRHS
+32 TKYEVDLLVYRHS

-137 IPHNIVRKKVL
+137 IPHNIVREKVL

-166 VDYEYPV
+166 VEYEYPV

-191 LSKFPTLAPKIT
+191 LSKFPTLAPKII

-209 SENFVKSQAEEKVDL
+209 SENFVRSQAEEKVDL
-224 SFLPFDCIKFCTVA
+224 SFLPSDCIKFCTVA

-282 ETQMEKRFI
+282 ETQMEKRFV

-342 QLNDGIDGIIVPDSI
+342 QLNDGIDGVIVSDSI

-368 KNKEKQNHII
+368 KDKEKQNCII

-392 KKIDNFLSE
+392 KKIDNLLSE

>member
-1 MKKKRILI
+1 MKKRIFI
-9 AIHYLEIGGAER
+9 AIQYLEIGGAER

-84 IGRILAH
+84 IGRVLAH
-91 LKNKRFNKKHQTKD
+91 LKNKIFNKRHQIKD
-105 SIAIYQYIASYTT
+105 SIAIYQYVASYTT

-137 IPHNIVRKKVL
+137 IPHNIVREKIL
-148 ARQYWA
+148 AKQYWA
-154 WIHTDYSYVDVD
+154 WIHTDYSYVDID
-166 VDYEYPV
+166 VDYELPV
-173 WNAFDKIISI
+173 WSAYNKIISI

-191 LSKFPTLAPKIT
+191 LSKFPALSPKIT

-209 SENFVKSQAEEKVDL
+209 SENFVKEQAEEKVDL
-224 SFLPFDCIKFCTVA
+224 SFLPSDSIKFCTVA

-253 KELVDRGINIYWYI
+253 KELIDKGLNIYWYI
-267 VGYGSD
+267 IGYGSD
-273 EPMIREKIK
+273 ETMIREKIK
-282 ETQMEKRFI
+282 ETQMEKRFV

-342 QLNDGIDGIIVPDSI
+342 QLNDGIDGVIVPDSI
-357 QGAADGIEAFL
+357 EGAVDGIEAFL
-368 KNKEKQNHII
+368 KDKDKQNRII

-386 GNESEA
+386 GNEFET
-392 KKIDNFLSE
+392 KKIDKLLNE

>member
-1 MKKKRILI
+1 MKKRIFI
-9 AIHYLEIGGAER
+9 AIQYLEIGGAER

-84 IGRILAH
+84 IGRVLAH
-91 LKNKRFNKKHQTKD
+91 LKNKIFNKRHQIKD
-105 SIAIYQYIASYTT
+105 SIAIYQYVASYTT

-137 IPHNIVRKKVL
+137 IPHNIVREKVL
-148 ARQYWA
+148 AKQYWA
-154 WIHTDYSYVDVD
+154 WIHTDYSYVDID
-166 VDYEYPV
+166 VNYELPV
-173 WNAFDKIISI
+173 WSAYDKIISI

-191 LSKFPTLAPKIT
+191 LSKFPALSPKIT

-209 SENFVKSQAEEKVDL
+209 SENFVKEQAEEKVDL
-224 SFLPFDCIKFCTVA
+224 SFLPSDSIKFCTVA

-253 KELVDRGINIYWYI
+253 KELIDKGLNIYWYI
-267 VGYGSD
+267 IGYGSD
-273 EPMIREKIK
+273 ETMIREKIK
-282 ETQMEKRFI
+282 ETQMEKRFV

-342 QLNDGIDGIIVPDSI
+342 QLNDGIDGVIVPDSI
-357 QGAADGIEAFL
+357 EGAVDGIEAFL
-368 KNKEKQNHII
+368 KDKDKQNRII
-378 AYLKAHHY
+378 AYLEAHHY
-386 GNESEA
+386 GNEFET
-392 KKIDNFLSE
+392 KKIDKLLNE

>member
-1 MKKKRILI
+1 MKKRIFI
-9 AIHYLEIGGAER
+9 AIQYLEIGGAER

-52 PDEVNLLPEIKKYT
+52 PNEVNLLPEIKKYT

-137 IPHNIVRKKVL
+137 IPHNIVREKVL
-148 ARQYWA
+148 AKQYWA

-224 SFLPFDCIKFCTVA
+224 SFLPSDFIKFCTVA

-282 ETQMEKRFI
+282 ETQMEKRFV

-342 QLNDGIDGIIVPDSI
+342 QLNDGIDGVIVPDSI
-357 QGAADGIEAFL
+357 QGATDGIEAFL
-368 KNKEKQNHII
+368 KDKEKQNRII

-392 KKIDNFLSE
+392 KKIDNFLSK

>member
-1 MKKKRILI
+1 MKKRIFI
-9 AIHYLEIGGAER
+9 AIQYLEIGGAER

-79 YIDIA
+79 YIDIV
-84 IGRILAH
+84 IGRVLAH
-91 LKNKRFNKKHQTKD
+91 LKNKIFNKRHQIKD
-105 SIAIYQYIASYTT
+105 SIAIYQYVASYTT

-137 IPHNIVRKKVL
+137 IPHNIVREKVL
-148 ARQYWA
+148 AKQYWA
-154 WIHTDYSYVDVD
+154 WIHTDYSYVDID
-166 VDYEYPV
+166 VDYELPV
-173 WNAFDKIISI
+173 WSAYNKIISI

-191 LSKFPTLAPKIT
+191 LSKFPALAPKIT

-209 SENFVKSQAEEKVDL
+209 SENFVKEQAEEKVDL
-224 SFLPFDCIKFCTVA
+224 SFLPSDSIKFCTVA

-253 KELVDRGINIYWYI
+253 KELIDKGLNIYWYI
-267 VGYGSD
+267 IGYGSD
-273 EPMIREKIK
+273 ETMIREKIK
-282 ETQMEKRFI
+282 ETQMEKRFV

-330 PVIIT
+330 PVVIT
-335 NYPTAHS
+335 NYPTAKS
-342 QLNDGIDGIIVPDSI
+342 QLNDGIDGVIVPDSI
-357 QGAADGIEAFL
+357 EGATDGIEAFL
-368 KNKEKQNHII
+368 KDKDKQNRII

-386 GNESEA
+386 GNEFET
-392 KKIDNFLSE
+392 KKIDKLLNE

>member
-1 MKKKRILI
+1 MKKRIFI
-9 AIHYLEIGGAER
+9 AIQYLEIGGAER

-84 IGRILAH
+84 IGRVLAH
-91 LKNKRFNKKHQTKD
+91 LKNKIFNKRHQIKD
-105 SIAIYQYIASYTT
+105 SIAIYQYVASYTT

-137 IPHNIVRKKVL
+137 IPHNIVREKVL
-148 ARQYWA
+148 AKQYWA
-154 WIHTDYSYVDVD
+154 WIHTDYSYVDID
-166 VDYEYPV
+166 VDYELPV
-173 WNAFDKIISI
+173 WSAYNKIISI

-191 LSKFPTLAPKIT
+191 LSKFPALSPKIT

-209 SENFVKSQAEEKVDL
+209 SENFVKEQAEEKVDL
-224 SFLPFDCIKFCTVA
+224 SFLPSDSIKFCTVA

-253 KELVDRGINIYWYI
+253 KELIDKGLNIYWYI
-267 VGYGSD
+267 IGYGSD
-273 EPMIREKIK
+273 ETMIREKIK
-282 ETQMEKRFI
+282 ETQMEKRFV

-342 QLNDGIDGIIVPDSI
+342 QLNDGIDGVIVPDSI
-357 QGAADGIEAFL
+357 EGAVDGIEAFL
-368 KNKEKQNHII
+368 KDKDKQNRII
-378 AYLKAHHY
+378 AYLEAHHY
-386 GNESEA
+386 GNEFET
-392 KKIDNFLSE
+392 KKIDKLLNE

>member
-1 MKKKRILI
+1 MKKRIFI
-9 AIHYLEIGGAER
+9 AIQYLEIGGAER

-137 IPHNIVRKKVL
+137 IPHNIVREKVL

-166 VDYEYPV
+166 VEYEYPV

-209 SENFVKSQAEEKVDL
+209 SENFVRSQAEEKVDL
-224 SFLPFDCIKFCTVA
+224 SFLPSDCIKFCTVA

-282 ETQMEKRFI
+282 ETQMEKRFV

-342 QLNDGIDGIIVPDSI
+342 QLNDGIDGVIVPDSI

-368 KNKEKQNHII
+368 KDKEKQNRII